1 MAGLSLLG
9 SLCWVACNPAP
20 RPAEGEPTGEA
31 TTPAVDQA
39 ATPSTPA
46 PPTSDEVVDVRYVDV
61 PGWPL
66 SIPQIEGYV
75 FYESVPGFLGPG
87 PLGIRMA
94 DRPGPVP
101 GPAATELETFVANL
115 AADLAVEA
123 ESDVRV
129 FDAPSPG
136 IRAMIRASAV
146 IDGYA
151 VGGLHLILDD
161 RVIGVL
167 LDNPDG
173 ASRAEVDA
181 LLDVL
186 QQTRVRPWEPPTQ
199 VDGTILLRL
208 EPPPGWNAQSTAQ
221 GAQWVAAD
229 GLTTMGVGVL
239 PDVVNPTEL
248 AAETHR
254 LIERDIPLADAQYE
268 EPRCAESHGLPWC
281 SQVVSGRSGERPVH
295 VLVAVGLRDDEAWSF
310 GGVATDASWTEARPV
325 FEAALASIRR
335 R

>member
-1 MAGLSLLG
+1 MWLVASIG
-9 SLCWVACNPAP
+9 SAACNPAP
-20 RPAEGEPTGEA
+20 PPARGEPTDE
-31 TTPAVDQA
+31 A
-39 ATPSTPA
+39 ATPAAEDLATASTTA

-66 SIPQIEGYV
+66 SIPQMEGYA
-75 FYESVPGFLGPG
+75 FYESVPGFLGAG
-87 PLGIRMA
+87 PFGIRIV
-94 DRPGPVP
+94 DRPGPGP
-101 GPAATELETFVANL
+101 GPGAAELETFVAEL
-115 AADLAVEA
+115 AADLGIEA

-151 VGGLHLILDD
+151 VGGLHIILDD
-161 RVIGVL
+161 GVVGVL

-181 LLDVL
+181 LLDVV
-186 QQTRVRPWEPPTQ
+186 QQTRVRSWEPPAEI
-199 VDGTILLRL
+199 DGTIILRVD
-208 EPPPGWNAQSTAQ
+208 PPSGWNAQYTPQ

-248 AAETHR
+248 ATETHR
-254 LIERDIPLADAQYE
+254 LIERDIQLAEAQYE

-281 SQVVSGRSGERPVH
+281 SQVVSGRSGDRPVH

-310 GGVATDASWTEARPV
+310 GGVATAESWPEARPV
-325 FEAALASIRR
+325 FETALASIRR